1 MAKQYRLSITE
12 NDTHKSIKSYRLTKL
27 SFAIT
32 AGAIAVG
39 IIALIY
45 CLIAFTPLRATIP
58 GYPDARSKS
67 VAVDNAIKIDSLESM
82 ITRWELYAE
91 NLSRVLTGEQTISMD
106 SVIQGNLTRYLSAKS
121 AEELAARDSIL
132 RETVRKEEQFGLSG
146 QKDKVVPLE
155 GMHFFTPVKGVVSN
169 GFDAARHPAVDITGK
184 AGDIVCAALGGTV
197 IYAGWSEE
205 EAGSLSIQSP
215 GDVVTTYMHCQKVT
229 VSKGDK
235 IKAGSPVALLGETAS
250 LTKGNYL
257 HFELWYKGE
266 AVDPS
271 KYMNF

>member
-1 MAKQYRLSITE
+1 MAKQYRLSIVE

-27 SFAIT
+27 SFAIIT
-32 AGAIAVG
+32 GAVVVAFIAW
-39 IIALIY
+39 IY

-91 NLSRVLTGEQTISMD
+91 NLGRVLTGEQTISMD
-106 SVIQGNLTRYLSAKS
+106 SVIQGNLTRYLSAMS
-121 AEELAARDSIL
+121 AEELARRDSLL

-155 GMHFFTPVKGVVSN
+155 GMHFFAPVKGVISS
-169 GFDAARHPAVDITGK
+169 GFEAAAHPAVDITGK

-197 IYAGWSEE
+197 IYAGWSETE
-205 EAGSLSIQSP
+205 GGSLSIQSP

-229 VSKGDK
+229 VQKGDK
-235 IKAGSPVALLGETAS
+235 VKAGAPVAQLGETAS
-250 LTKGNYL
+250 ATKGYYL

>member
-1 MAKQYRLSITE
+1 MAKQYRLSIVE

-32 AGAIAVG
+32 TGAVVVAF
-39 IIALIY
+39 IALIY

-91 NLSRVLTGEQTISMD
+91 NLERVLTGEQTISMD
-106 SVIQGNLTRYLSAKS
+106 SVIQGNLTRYLSAMS
-121 AEELAARDSIL
+121 AEELARRDSLL

-155 GMHFFTPVKGVVSN
+155 GMHFFAPVKGVISS
-169 GFDAARHPAVDITGK
+169 GFEAAAHPAVDITGK

-197 IYAGWSEE
+197 IYAGWSEAE
-205 EAGSLSIQSP
+205 GGSLSIQSP

-229 VSKGDK
+229 VQKGDK
-235 IKAGSPVALLGETAS
+235 VKAGAPVAQLGETAS
-250 LTKGNYL
+250 ATKGYYL

>member
-1 MAKQYRLSITE
+1 MAKQYRLSIVE

-27 SFAIT
+27 SFAIIT
-32 AGAIAVG
+32 GAVVVAF
-39 IIALIY
+39 IALIY

-91 NLSRVLTGEQTISMD
+91 NLGRVLTGEQTISMD
-106 SVIQGNLTRYLSAKS
+106 SVIQGNLTRYLSAMS
-121 AEELAARDSIL
+121 AEELARRDSLL

-155 GMHFFTPVKGVVSN
+155 GMHFFAPVKGVVSS
-169 GFDAARHPAVDITGK
+169 GFEAAAHPAVDITGK

-197 IYAGWSEE
+197 IYAGWSEAE
-205 EAGSLSIQSP
+205 GGSLSIQSP

-229 VSKGDK
+229 VQKGDK
-235 IKAGSPVALLGETAS
+235 VKAGAPVAQLGETAS
-250 LTKGNYL
+250 ATKGYYL

>member
-1 MAKQYRLSITE
+1 MAKQYRLSIVE

-32 AGAIAVG
+32 TGAVVVAF
-39 IIALIY
+39 IALIY

-91 NLSRVLTGEQTISMD
+91 NLGRVLTGEQTISMD
-106 SVIQGNLTRYLSAKS
+106 SVIQGNLTRYLSAMS
-121 AEELAARDSIL
+121 AEELARRDSLL

-155 GMHFFTPVKGVVSN
+155 GMHFFAPVKGVISS
-169 GFDAARHPAVDITGK
+169 GFEAAAHPAVDITGK

-197 IYAGWSEE
+197 IYAGWSETE
-205 EAGSLSIQSP
+205 GGSLSIQSP

-229 VSKGDK
+229 VQKGDK
-235 IKAGSPVALLGETAS
+235 VKAGAPVAQLGETAS
-250 LTKGNYL
+250 ATKGYYL

>member
-1 MAKQYRLSITE
+1 MAKQYRLSIVE

-27 SFAIT
+27 SFAIIT
-32 AGAIAVG
+32 GAVVVAF
-39 IIALIY
+39 IALIY

-91 NLSRVLTGEQTISMD
+91 NLGRVLTGEQTISMD
-106 SVIQGNLTRYLSAKS
+106 SVIQGNLTRYLSAMS
-121 AEELAARDSIL
+121 AEELARRDSLL

-155 GMHFFTPVKGVVSN
+155 GMHFFAPVKGVISS
-169 GFDAARHPAVDITGK
+169 GFEAAAHPAVDITGK

-197 IYAGWSEE
+197 IYAGWSETE
-205 EAGSLSIQSP
+205 GGSLSIQSP

-229 VSKGDK
+229 VQKGDK
-235 IKAGSPVALLGETAS
+235 VKAGAPVAQLGETAS
-250 LTKGNYL
+250 ATKGYYL

>member
-1 MAKQYRLSITE
+1 MAKQYRLSIVE
-12 NDTHKSIKSYRLTKL
+12 NDTHKGIKSYRLTKL
-27 SFAIT
+27 SFAIIT
-32 AGAIAVG
+32 GAVVVAF
-39 IIALIY
+39 IALIY

-91 NLSRVLTGEQTISMD
+91 NLGRVLTGEQTISMD
-106 SVIQGNLTRYLSAKS
+106 SVIQGNLTRYLSAMS
-121 AEELAARDSIL
+121 AEELARRDSLL

-155 GMHFFTPVKGVVSN
+155 GMHFFAPVKGVISS
-169 GFDAARHPAVDITGK
+169 GFEAAAHPAVDITGK

-197 IYAGWSEE
+197 IYAGWSETE
-205 EAGSLSIQSP
+205 GGSLSIQSP

-229 VSKGDK
+229 VQKGDK
-235 IKAGSPVALLGETAS
+235 VKAGAPVAQLGETAS
-250 LTKGNYL
+250 ATKGYYL

>member
-1 MAKQYRLSITE
+1 MAKQYRLSIVE

-27 SFAIT
+27 SFAIIT
-32 AGAIAVG
+32 GAVVVAF
-39 IIALIY
+39 IALIY

-91 NLSRVLTGEQTISMD
+91 NLGRVLTGEQTISMD
-106 SVIQGNLTRYLSAKS
+106 SVIQGNLTRYLSAMS
-121 AEELAARDSIL
+121 AEELARRDSLL

-155 GMHFFTPVKGVVSN
+155 GMHFFAPVKGVISS
-169 GFDAARHPAVDITGK
+169 GFDAAAHPAVDITGK

-197 IYAGWSEE
+197 IYAGWSETE
-205 EAGSLSIQSP
+205 GGSLSIQSP

-229 VSKGDK
+229 VQKGDK
-235 IKAGSPVALLGETAS
+235 VKAGAPVAQLGETAS
-250 LTKGNYL
+250 ATKGYYL

>member
-1 MAKQYRLSITE
+1 MAKQYRLSIVE

-32 AGAIAVG
+32 TGAVLVAF
-39 IIALIY
+39 IALIY

-91 NLSRVLTGEQTISMD
+91 NLGRVLTGEQTISMD
-106 SVIQGNLTRYLSAKS
+106 SVIQGNLTRYLSAMS
-121 AEELAARDSIL
+121 AEELARRDSLL

-155 GMHFFTPVKGVVSN
+155 GMHFFVPVKGVISS
-169 GFDAARHPAVDITGK
+169 GFEAAAHPAVDITGK

-197 IYAGWSEE
+197 IYAGWSETE
-205 EAGSLSIQSP
+205 GGSLSIQSP

-229 VSKGDK
+229 VQKGDK
-235 IKAGSPVALLGETAS
+235 VKAGAPVAQLGETAS
-250 LTKGNYL
+250 ATKGYYL